1 MAFHSRGRIKS
12 RRPRGKEPSCSAS
25 NTEESQTSEKTL
37 RNTDNDYLDGASIIT
52 SSMFHASATNAIPSA
67 PGIQMGQGN
76 PERTT
81 GRSRKRRGRGGK
93 VKGPDRG
100 DTTMTTYAK
109 GQNATLATLQQKAF
123 GKSIS

>member
-12 RRPRGKEPSCSAS
+12 CRPCGKEPSCSAS

-37 RNTDNDYLDGASIIT
+37 RNTGNDYLDGASIIT
-52 SSMFHASATNAIPSA
+52 SSTMMFHASATNAIPSA

-109 GQNATLATLQQKAF
+109 GQNATLQQKAF
-123 GKSIS
+123 GKY

>member
-1 MAFHSRGRIKS
+1 MAFHNRGRIKS
-12 RRPRGKEPSCSAS
+12 HRPRGKEPSCSAS
-25 NTEESQTSEKTL
+25 NTEELQTL

-93 VKGPDRG
+93 VKAPDRG
-100 DTTMTTYAK
+100 DTTMRTYAK
-109 GQNATLATLQQKAF
+109 GQNATLATLQQKSF
-123 GKSIS
+123 GKY